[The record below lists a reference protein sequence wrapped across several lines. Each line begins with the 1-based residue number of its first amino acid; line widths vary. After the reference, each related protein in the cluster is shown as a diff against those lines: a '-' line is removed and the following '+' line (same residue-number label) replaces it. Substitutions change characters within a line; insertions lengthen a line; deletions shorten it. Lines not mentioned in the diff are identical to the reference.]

1 MESKTWLSLYRRLW
15 IREDPIYE
23 KKQKEI
29 LTIYNLL
36 APAFQTDFIP
46 VVFRSHN
53 MNISRMD
60 ERKAIL
66 CDVHFFDIAQL
77 IASSFYVAPTK
88 DVKKLSNLLLAN
100 SFICSDDV
108 LTAYNYAND
117 FISDPYTTA
126 FVSPGGFDSMRIAYS
141 RQMQVSFALSHEM
154 AHEKYQHPSG
164 YHALISDYMSKKIG
178 DLVDIQNSIAKQI
191 NAIDLSL
198 VKEELDKIR
207 YKDAFAYPQPK
218 DFLKIIAESV
228 FQFDRLYNQHSEQLN
243 LPWEAEQDRRAF
255 FAMACENYLRDK
267 KESIF
272 EKELI
277 IEEAVCDIIALIELL
292 NFQIPSMN
300 KQDSVNHAIESYVL
314 CLLAQDMILSAMSIQ
329 KDYMDEAKHHVDYI
343 RMRLEKEALLFEDI
357 IALYESLFH
366 CDEQIDWPLTKEKLL
381 KASEIAEIMYAEFS
395 EAIYNIDLNAVANNY
410 ISLFDP
416 RRKTII
422 LETERLL
429 TLPV

>member
-1 MESKTWLSLYRRLW
+1 MESEKWLSLYRRLW
-15 IREDPIYE
+15 IRDDPIYE
-23 KKQKEI
+23 RKQEEI
-29 LTIYNLL
+29 ITIYNLI

-77 IASSFYVAPTK
+77 IASSFYVSPTM
-88 DVKKLSNLLLAN
+88 DVKKLSDLLLAN
-100 SFICSDDV
+100 SFICSDDI
-108 LTAYNYAND
+108 LTAYKYAKD
-117 FISDPYTTA
+117 FISDPYTAA
-126 FVSPGGFDSMRIAYS
+126 FVLPGGFDSMRIAYS
-141 RQMQVSFALSHEM
+141 RQMQVSFALTHEM

-164 YHALISDYMSKKIG
+164 YYTLISEHLSKKIG

-191 NAIDLSL
+191 NDIDLSL
-198 VKEELDKIR
+198 VKEKLDKIR
-207 YKDAFAYPQPK
+207 YRDAFSYPQPK
-218 DFLKIIAESV
+218 DLLKIISESIIQ
-228 FQFDRLYNQHSEQLN
+228 FDKLYDQYFDRLN
-243 LPWEAEQDRRAF
+243 LQWETEQDRRAF

-277 IEEAVCDIIALIELL
+277 VEEAFCDIIALIELF

-300 KQDSVNHAIESYVL
+300 RQDSVNHAVESYVL
-314 CLLAQDMILSAMSIQ
+314 CMLAQDMILSAMSIQ
-329 KDYMDEAKHHVDYI
+329 KDYMDESKHHVDYI
-343 RMRLEKEALLFEDI
+343 RMRLEKETLLFEDI
-357 IALYESLFH
+357 IALYKSLFH
-366 CDEQIDWPLTKEKLL
+366 CDEQIDWSLTKEKLL
-381 KASEIAEIMYAEFS
+381 KASKIAEIMYAEFN
-395 EAIYNIDLNAVANNY
+395 EAIYNIDLNTVANNY

-416 RRKTII
+416 RRETIT